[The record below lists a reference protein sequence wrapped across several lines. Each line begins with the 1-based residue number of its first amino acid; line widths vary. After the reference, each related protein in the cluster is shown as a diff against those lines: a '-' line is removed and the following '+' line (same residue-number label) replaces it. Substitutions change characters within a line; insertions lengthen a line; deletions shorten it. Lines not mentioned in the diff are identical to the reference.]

1 MQLKFYVEIDTRFL
15 SLLFSENN
23 ETQEQALNNSSFT
36 SLAFPSIDNRSS
48 LNISSNNRIF
58 FYVFTKAAQTT
69 QTVKGHAAVLVHSA
83 GLVREGDV
91 HDNLLNCLLQD
102 SAGRGGCHGAT
113 NPIDEV
119 GVLGRQAQKKATA
132 RPVCF
137 SA

>member
-58 FYVFTKAAQTT
+58 FFLRVH
-69 QTVKGHAAVLVHSA
+69 KGSV
-83 GLVREGDV
+83 DYT
-91 HDNLLNCLLQD
+91 DC
-102 SAGRGGCHGAT
+102 
-113 NPIDEV
+113 
-119 GVLGRQAQKKATA
+119 
-132 RPVCF
+132 
-137 SA
+137 

>member
-58 FYVFTKAAQTT
+58 FFTCSQRQRRLHRLLKAM
-69 QTVKGHAAVLVHSA
+69 
-83 GLVREGDV
+83 
-91 HDNLLNCLLQD
+91 LL
-102 SAGRGGCHGAT
+102 
-113 NPIDEV
+113 
-119 GVLGRQAQKKATA
+119 
-132 RPVCF
+132 F
-137 SA
+137 

>member
-58 FYVFTKAAQTT
+58 FLRVH
-69 QTVKGHAAVLVHSA
+69 KGSV
-83 GLVREGDV
+83 DYT
-91 HDNLLNCLLQD
+91 DC
-102 SAGRGGCHGAT
+102 
-113 NPIDEV
+113 
-119 GVLGRQAQKKATA
+119 
-132 RPVCF
+132 
-137 SA
+137 